1 MELDAIFRE
10 AVARKASDVILTAG
24 SPVAFRIRD
33 ELAYVKMPPLAP
45 KEAQTLVYQMLTEDQ
60 KARFER
66 DRELDFAITWQNRV
80 RFRGNVFLQRG
91 CVGAVLRVVPTRV
104 PTFEELGLPPIV
116 REVASRE
123 AGLVLVTGATGYG
136 KSTTL
141 AAMVEHVNQTR
152 RAHIVTIEDPI
163 EFVFEN
169 KLSVVEQREVGLD
182 TNSFAAALR
191 HALRQN
197 PDVILLG
204 EMRDLE
210 TMASALTAAETGHLV
225 LSTLHTNDAV
235 SAVNRILDVFP
246 PHQQGQV
253 RAQLALSLVA
263 VIAQKLIPRADGS
276 GLVLA
281 CEVLVNNSAVA
292 NLIREQ
298 KTHQLYTILE
308 THARDG
314 MCTMDASIRDLYL
327 RGAISRE
334 DARARMRNPAA
345 LG

>member
-1 MELDAIFRE
+1 
-10 AVARKASDVILTAG
+10 
-24 SPVAFRIRD
+24 
-33 ELAYVKMPPLAP
+33 MPPLAP